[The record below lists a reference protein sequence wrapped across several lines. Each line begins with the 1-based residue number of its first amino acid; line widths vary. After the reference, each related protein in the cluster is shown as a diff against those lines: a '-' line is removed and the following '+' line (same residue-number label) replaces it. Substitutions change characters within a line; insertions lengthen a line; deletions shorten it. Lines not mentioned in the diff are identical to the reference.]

1 MIQLE
6 LDANAVTRRQLLGN
20 REHGDWQRCRVRV
33 SDESILVNAQHPAVA
48 SDGGISAVRSAK
60 TALLDDASVQLFEH
74 VRL

>member
-1 MIQLE
+1 MMQLE
-6 LDANAVTRRQLLGN
+6 LDANAVMRRQLLGN
-20 REHGDWQRCRVRV
+20 REHGDWQRRRV